1 MGPSHIS
8 IRLKATLSAV
18 GLAAAVIA
26 FVLSL
31 LIIHPPL
38 FRQIDLKLYDHYL
51 GRLAGKLHDEPKAPV
66 VVVDIDEATLQKH
79 GQWPWPRYRL
89 AQLIERLVASG
100 AKAVALDIVLAEQD
114 RTSPHRLLEA
124 LRRDLGIKADIEGL
138 PDALLDN
145 DVLLAQVVSGAP
157 VIFGGYISFSGG
169 DSEKLPPPISFAE
182 RSRPGAQPALHG
194 LLQGKGMIQPVPE
207 LTEAAPVGFFNMSL
221 DMDGIVRR
229 VPLLIRVGDDLYPSL
244 CLRALMTALHTSTL
258 KLSSGPDGLEYIG
271 IGKRA
276 FPVMP
281 DGSMLLPYRGP
292 ARTFPYLS
300 AGDLL
305 DGTQDAEQV
314 RGKIVFIGSSATGLQ
329 DLRSTPF
336 DRYMPGVEIHAT
348 AVDAILGGYSV
359 STPPWNIGLQALLIT
374 LLGALSALL
383 FGMARPAV
391 GLAYGAALP
400 ALLYYGAGE
409 LFFKGLFVSPLWSIL
424 SIGLEGM
431 TFTMLRFWRA
441 EQDKRRIR
449 QVFSRYVSPEIVSRI
464 VNRGDAVLRGE
475 ERELT
480 VMFTD
485 LRGFTSLSEKLSP
498 EQVVRLLNRYFTPM
512 TELVRG
518 SHGTLDKFIGDALM
532 AFWNAP
538 HDVPDHPNQAA
549 MTALAMQQ
557 SLAGLNEELERDFG
571 GRLAMGVGLH
581 TGPAYVGNMGS
592 ATLTNYTAIGDTV
605 NLASRLE
612 GLCARLGVGIAMSS
626 DTASRLHGEGI
637 VPLRLA
643 RMQVK
648 GRIEPVDVH
657 TVLSPEDALARKEEI
672 ARHTEALRLYEAA
685 IASRSPDRLR
695 QATEAFKTLADA
707 FPRAPLYAGYVTNG
721 LRLAQSPPETWTD
734 VLSFS

>member
-1 MGPSHIS
+1 MGLSPVS
-8 IRLKATLSAV
+8 IRLKTTLLAV
-18 GLAAAVIA
+18 GLAVAVIA
-26 FVLSL
+26 VVLSL
-31 LIIHPPL
+31 LIVHPPL

-51 GRLAGKLHDEPKAPV
+51 GRLAERLHDAPKAPV
-66 VVVDIDEATLQKH
+66 VIVDIDEITLQKH

-89 AQLIERLVASG
+89 AQLIERLVGSG

-124 LRRDLGIKADIEGL
+124 LRRDLGIRANIEGL
-138 PDALLDN
+138 PAVLLDN
-145 DVLLAQVVSGAP
+145 DVLLAQSVSGAP
-157 VIFGGYISFSGG
+157 VVFGGYISFSGG
-169 DSEKLPPPISFAE
+169 EAEKLPPPISFAE
-182 RSRPGAQPALHG
+182 RSKPGALPALQG
-194 LLQGKGMIQPVPE
+194 ILQGKGMIQPVPE
-207 LTEAAPVGFFNMSL
+207 LAGAAPVGFFNMSL

-229 VPLLIRVGDDLYPSL
+229 VPLLMRVGENLYPSL
-244 CLRALMTALHTSTL
+244 CLRALMTGLHASTL
-258 KLSSGPDGLEYIG
+258 RLFSGPDGLEHIG
-271 IGKRA
+271 IGKKT

-281 DGSMLLPYRGP
+281 DGSMLVPYRGP
-292 ARTFPYLS
+292 ARTFPYVS

-314 RGKIVFIGSSATGLQ
+314 RGKLVFIGSSATGLQ

-336 DRYMPGVEIHAT
+336 DRYMPGVEIHAS

-374 LLGALSALL
+374 LIGGLSALL
-383 FGMARPAV
+383 FGVARPLV
-391 GLAYGAALP
+391 GLSYGVALS

-424 SIGLEGM
+424 SIGLEG
-431 TFTMLRFWRA
+431 TAFTTLRFWRA

-449 QVFSRYVSPEIVSRI
+449 QVFSRYVSPEVVSRI

-512 TELVRG
+512 TELVRE

-538 HDVPDHPNQAA
+538 HDVPDHPRQAA
-549 MTALAMQQ
+549 LTALAMQQ

-626 DTASRLHGEGI
+626 DTASKLHGEDI

-643 RMQVK
+643 RMRVK
-648 GRIEPVDVH
+648 GRLEPVDVH
-657 TVLSPEDALARKEEI
+657 TVLRPEDALARKDEI
-672 ARHTEALRLYEAA
+672 ARHTGALRLYEEA
-685 IASRSPDRLR
+685 ISTRNADWLQ
-695 QATEAFKTLADA
+695 QATEAFRTLSGD
-707 FPRAPLYAGYVTNG
+707 FPKAPLYAGYVKNG
-721 LRLAQSPPETWTD
+721 LKLGQSPPETWTD
-734 VLSFS
+734 VLNLG